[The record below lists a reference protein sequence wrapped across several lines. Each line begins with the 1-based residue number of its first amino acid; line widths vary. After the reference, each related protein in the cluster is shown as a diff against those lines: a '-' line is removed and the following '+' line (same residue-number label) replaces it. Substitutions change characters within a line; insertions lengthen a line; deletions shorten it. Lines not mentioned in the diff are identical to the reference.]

1 MAKPDPIWIDAL
13 ADQISDIKK
22 DLHDR
27 QEVASMMFLNCPD
40 RSFQALLGVSK
51 AERREKK
58 KDISR
63 IDTHLKVCRCYC
75 RSTLFGILLC
85 SLAATPAGQN

>member
-13 ADQISDIKK
+13 AYQISDIKK

-63 IDTHLKVCRCYC
+63 IDTHLKVC
-75 RSTLFGILLC
+75 
-85 SLAATPAGQN
+85 